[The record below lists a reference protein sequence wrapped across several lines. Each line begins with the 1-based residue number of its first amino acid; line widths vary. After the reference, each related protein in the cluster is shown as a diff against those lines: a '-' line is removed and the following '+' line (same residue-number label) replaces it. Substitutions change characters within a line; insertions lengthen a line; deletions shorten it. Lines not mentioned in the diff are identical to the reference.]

1 MDVSDILQK
10 MAQEPP
16 RALSPIRKDP
26 EASEVALLQAGQ
38 DLFTP
43 RQEQEGYD
51 PYNPYYRGATVLKSA
66 DFYKIPKRVQSQAQ
80 EMPRKEPEMPM
91 NVPDM
96 SKETGSV
103 AKNLLRLPCTKC
115 EWKTM
120 ALEPAYFDGLLSYL
134 KHHEM
139 THHGMHTGVGNVS
152 GIEVNNN
159 AVKDDEIEVAELRDF
174 QFATAPKV
182 VPEGKDDRI
191 NLFSEGRF
199 LMGPLNWSNLLLK
212 APVMQKQA
220 YGNYDLWHLGMP
232 YVNPKV
238 ANPLHSRAA
247 RDLKLDKFVAD
258 NLTNRDLIKLVE
270 LDNGF
275 FVQGNNFVE
284 ADEPGELL
292 L

>member
-26 EASEVALLQAGQ
+26 EALEVALLQAGQ
-38 DLFTP
+38 DLFNP

-66 DFYKIPKRVQSQAQ
+66 DKIPKRVLSQTQ
-80 EMPRKEPEMPM
+80 EMPRKELEMPK
-91 NVPDM
+91 NVPEM

-139 THHGMHTGVGNVS
+139 THHGMHTGVGIVS

-159 AVKDDEIEVAELRDF
+159 AVKDDEIEVAELLDF

-191 NLFSEGRF
+191 NLFSKGRF
-199 LMGPLNWSNLLLK
+199 LMGPLNRCALTALSN
-212 APVMQKQA
+212 
-220 YGNYDLWHLGMP
+220 
-232 YVNPKV
+232 
-238 ANPLHSRAA
+238 
-247 RDLKLDKFVAD
+247 
-258 NLTNRDLIKLVE
+258 
-270 LDNGF
+270 
-275 FVQGNNFVE
+275 
-284 ADEPGELL
+284 
-292 L
+292 